1 MILPDTI
8 IEQGIYLKDQ
18 YFDLRGL
25 QLYSGMKV
33 SLIREYIRRNGLPCF
48 QIKGKIF
55 IKQSEFDKWINQYRI
70 NKNKDINNIVN
81 NIMKSLAHD
90 K

>member
-1 MILPDTI
+1 MILPDSI
-8 IEQGIYLKDQ
+8 AEKGIYLKDQ

-25 QLYSGMKV
+25 QAYSGMKV

-70 NKNKDINNIVN
+70 NRKKDINNIVN
-81 NIMKSLAHD
+81 SVMKNLQSD
-90 K
+90 T